1 MKPAVIALKYFDASI
16 SHMLIVTK
24 LQVQKKNNY
33 ESILCCGF
41 TWKEDKAVFGP
52 RSKCDLMIS
61 RCWELLA
68 SLYCQPHLCQLMQF
82 KLSKLSYSRF
92 TLPELKEDGLSMTFT
107 GFTGKWICH
116 VYRNLMFSLL
126 KKNNEEERYIWVVA
140 VMFMLLICGGLS
152 CGFFLNP

>member
-1 MKPAVIALKYFDASI
+1 
-16 SHMLIVTK
+16 
-24 LQVQKKNNY
+24 
-33 ESILCCGF
+33 
-41 TWKEDKAVFGP
+41 
-52 RSKCDLMIS
+52 MIS
-61 RCWELLA
+61 WCWELLA

-92 TLPELKEDGLSMTFT
+92 TLPELKGEDGLSMTFI

-126 KKNNEEERYIWVVA
+126 KKNNEEERYIWVVT

-152 CGFFLNP
+152 CGFFF